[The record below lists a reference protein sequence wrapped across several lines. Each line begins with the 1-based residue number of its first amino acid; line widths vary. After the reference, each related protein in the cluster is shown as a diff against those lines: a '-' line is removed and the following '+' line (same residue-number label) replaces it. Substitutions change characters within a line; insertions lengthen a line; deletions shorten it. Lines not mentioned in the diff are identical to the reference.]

1 MSEIGFLPSFPL
13 PFSAVLLFGS
23 LMLAGV
29 VGGWLVERFLGLP
42 RIAGYVI
49 TGLFLGPTG
58 AGVLDPETLHGARI
72 FVEIALGLVLY
83 DLGHRLRVRWLL
95 RERWLL
101 ATGVLESFAT
111 FAAIFAALVMTGE
124 SSLPAAIAAAIGMA
138 ASPAVVLVVARDLQ
152 SEGQV
157 TERALNLVAINSGL
171 AVLVLTLLIS
181 YAHLARDAGWAVAA
195 AHPAYLLLG
204 SVLLGL
210 AMGLLGIVLARWIGK
225 REDAQFILVV
235 ALIAVTTG
243 LAQQLNL
250 SLILGLL
257 ALGLFSRNLDRGHAM
272 LPVELGYAF
281 QLFVAVLFV
290 LTGASLRLEALGPAA
305 AVVGLYVLA
314 RLAAKT
320 LVIGALS
327 RLSGLSLR
335 QGALLGLSQLPM
347 AGAAIVLVESTTSFY
362 PEFGAGLAGV
372 VLAAIA
378 LLEILGPIA
387 TQLAFRLAGE
397 AGGAVRQ

>member
-1 MSEIGFLPSFPL
+1 
-13 PFSAVLLFGS
+13 
-23 LMLAGV
+23 
-29 VGGWLVERFLGLP
+29 
-42 RIAGYVI
+42 
-49 TGLFLGPTG
+49 
-58 AGVLDPETLHGARI
+58 
-72 FVEIALGLVLY
+72 
-83 DLGHRLRVRWLL
+83 
-95 RERWLL
+95 
-101 ATGVLESFAT
+101 
-111 FAAIFAALVMTGE
+111 
-124 SSLPAAIAAAIGMA
+124 
-138 ASPAVVLVVARDLQ
+138 
-152 SEGQV
+152 
-157 TERALNLVAINSGL
+157 
-171 AVLVLTLLIS
+171 
-181 YAHLARDAGWAVAA
+181 
-195 AHPAYLLLG
+195 
-204 SVLLGL
+204 
-210 AMGLLGIVLARWIGK
+210 
-225 REDAQFILVV
+225 
-235 ALIAVTTG
+235 
-243 LAQQLNL
+243 
-250 SLILGLL
+250 
-257 ALGLFSRNLDRGHAM
+257 
-272 LPVELGYAF
+272 VELGYAF